1 MRQTRANLATRQRG
15 MVLVVSLIFLLLLS
29 MLGVSSMQSAALQEK
44 MASSLSFRNQSFQI
58 AEAVLRAAES
68 SILANGFSLAPCVY
82 CLPPPE
88 STKVMSGGTY
98 GGTGSSSGLA
108 WTAWGG
114 GFYLIQNLGQ
124 TKTPAVLPSVCSG
137 GATVTLYRVTSV
149 STQGTSRS
157 VLESVYGTC

>member
-1 MRQTRANLATRQRG
+1 MRQSRASFSHNQRG
-15 MVLVVSLIFLLLLS
+15 MVLVVSLMFLLLLS

-58 AEAVLRAAES
+58 AEAVLRAGES
-68 SILANGFSLAPCVY
+68 TILTANLAPCTY

-88 STKVMSGGTY
+88 ATKVVASGTY
-98 GGTGSSSGLA
+98 NAGPSSGLPWIA
-108 WTAWGG
+108 SGS
-114 GFYLIQNLGQ
+114 GFYLIQNLGE
-124 TKTPAVLPSVCSG
+124 TKTPIVLPSVCSA

-149 STQGTSRS
+149 SNKGTSRS

>member
-1 MRQTRANLATRQRG
+1 
-15 MVLVVSLIFLLLLS
+15 MVLVVSLVFLLLLS

-58 AEAVLRAAES
+58 AEAVLRAGES
-68 SILANGFSLAPCVY
+68 SILASNFSLAPCTY

-88 STKVMSGGTY
+88 ATRV
-98 GGTGSSSGLA
+98 SSSGTYSVGPSSGLPWIA
-108 WTAWGG
+108 SGG

-124 TKTPAVLPSVCSG
+124 TKTPVVMPSVCSG